1 MSLFS
6 VSQMIHGPARAPM
19 PPVTHPPFWTVQ
31 VAP

>member
-1 MSLFS
+1 MSLFF

-19 PPVTHPPFWTVQ
+19 PPVTQTLSRTAQ